1 MLPGAWLAGIVFD
14 AFFCRVQNIFV
25 APADAQPRPVLAGGP
40 AASCASS
47 SISGNWVPT
56 TDELSMMRDLRTQL
70 GQATQD
76 LKATRGKFV
85 VANLKASQA
94 AAREQYL
101 LFEMRSLSSELEG

>member
-14 AFFCRVQNIFV
+14 AFFCRVQNVSV

-40 AASCASS
+40 VASCASS
-47 SISGNWVPT
+47 SISARWVPT
-56 TDELSMMRDLRTQL
+56 PDELSMIRDLRSQL

-76 LKATRGKFV
+76 LKAMKGKFD
-85 VANLKASQA
+85 VANSKAAQA

-101 LFEMRSLSSELEG
+101 LFELRSLSSELEG

>member
-14 AFFCRVQNIFV
+14 AFFCRVQNV
-25 APADAQPRPVLAGGP
+25 SAAPADAQPRPVLTGGP
-40 AASCASS
+40 AISSASS
-47 SISGNWVPT
+47 SMSERRVPT
-56 TDELSMMRDLRTQL
+56 PGELSMIRDLRCQL

-76 LKATRGKFV
+76 LRAIRGKFV
-85 VANLKASQA
+85 VANSKATQA

>member
-1 MLPGAWLAGIVFD
+1 VLPGAWLAGIVFD
-14 AFFCRVQNIFV
+14 AFFYRVQNVSV

-47 SISGNWVPT
+47 SISGSRVPT

-70 GQATQD
+70 GQAT
-76 LKATRGKFV
+76 RGKFA